1 MCGTN
6 SAPEVLEHCGCPI
19 RRSQSGL
26 EWMAFVAL
34 LKQRPALIVVPDR
47 HAAIARA
54 MSILSF
60 SRPLIR
66 ALHDLQPDPTRT
78 RRL

>member
-1 MCGTN
+1 MCETN
-6 SAPEVLEHCGCPI
+6 SAREVLRHCGGRI
-19 RRSQSGL
+19 QLSQSGL

-34 LKQRPALIVVPDR
+34 LKQRPALIMAPDR
-47 HAAIARA
+47 NAAIAKA
-54 MSILSF
+54 MNILNF
-60 SRPLIR
+60 SWSLIN